1 MSASLGPLK
10 VGIAGL
16 GTVGGGTY
24 TVLTRNAEEIR
35 RRTGRDI
42 IVSAVADLDQEKAR
56 SLTQGR
62 CMVFEDATKMASDPQ
77 VDVVVEL
84 IGGYGYAKTLVEQAL
99 RAGKSVVTANKA
111 LLAVHGNALFALA
124 EEHGVT
130 IGYEAS
136 VAGGI
141 PIMKAMREGLAAN
154 RVESVAGI
162 INGTTNF
169 ILSEMRSK
177 GLSFDEVLAE
187 AQRLGYAEADPTFD
201 VEGID
206 AAHKITLLASTAFGM
221 PLSFDKAHVEGI
233 RGLHSIDI
241 RYAEQL
247 GYRVKLL
254 GITKRAARGIELRVH
269 PTLVP
274 ESLLLANVE
283 GAMNAV
289 QVVGDAVGTT
299 LHYGKGAGA
308 EPTASAVVSDLID
321 LCRRHTD
328 PSAAVPALGFQTS
341 ALQAMQVLPIAEVHT
356 GFYLRMGVRDEP
368 GVLADITRR
377 LADRGIS
384 IDAFIQRPRE
394 EPQNHTDVIIVTHP
408 CLERDLRLAVAELI
422 QLPSILEQTVTLR
435 VEHFA

>member
-1 MSASLGPLK
+1 MTGQQIPLR

-16 GTVGGGTY
+16 GTVGSGTY
-24 TVLTRNAEEIR
+24 TVLTRNQAEIG
-35 RRTGRDI
+35 RRTGRDL
-42 IVSAVADLDQEKAR
+42 VVTAVADLDQAKAQA
-56 SLTQGR
+56 LTQGR
-62 CMVFEDATKMASDPQ
+62 CRIYSNAIDLAQDPE

-84 IGGYGYAKTLVEQAL
+84 VGGYGFAKTLVEAAL
-99 RAGKSVVTANKA
+99 AAGKPVVTANKA
-111 LLAVHGNALFALA
+111 LLALHGNTLFAQA
-124 EEHGVT
+124 QAAGVS

-141 PIMKAMREGLAAN
+141 PIMKSLREGLAAN
-154 RVESVAGI
+154 RIQSVAGI

-169 ILSEMRSK
+169 ILSEMRAK
-177 GLSFDEVLAE
+177 GLSFEEVLAE

-206 AAHKITLLASTAFGM
+206 AAHKITLLASNAFGI
-221 PLSFDKAHVEGI
+221 PLAFEQAHVEGI
-233 RGLHSIDI
+233 RGLQSADI

-254 GITKRAARGIELRVH
+254 GITKRQRDGIELRVH

-274 ESLLLANVE
+274 QSLLLANVE

-299 LHYGKGAGA
+299 LHYGKGAGS
-308 EPTASAVVSDLID
+308 EPTASAVISDLID
-321 LCRRHTD
+321 LSRLGQG
-328 PSAAVPALGFQTS
+328 SALPIPALGFQDS
-341 ALQAMQVLPIAEVHT
+341 ALKPLPILPIAQVTT

-394 EPQNHTDVIIVTHP
+394 EPQDHTDVIIVTHP
-408 CLERDLRLAVAELI
+408 CVERDLRLAVAELV
-422 QLPSILEQTVTLR
+422 QLPTILEQTVTLR
-435 VEHFA
+435 VEHFE